1 MDYTMSHAI
10 DPERTNAGSYLHDT
24 VETYHFANAK
34 VGYSL
39 PPITYKGG
47 DTPTIITITVTR
59 TDADAPSTTP
69 CRLTPA
75 PTCRRTTPKLPTF
88 THAST
93 APSRVSQ
100 RLHGVLDSFLVWVV
114 RGTRFCP
121 AQKAEAGGAG

>member
-10 DPERTNAGSYLHDT
+10 DPERTDAGPYLHDT

-59 TDADAPSTTP
+59 TDADAPSTTR
-69 CRLTPA
+69 CRLTSA

-93 APSRVSQ
+93 APSRTVQ
-100 RLHGVLDSFLVWVV
+100 QH
-114 RGTRFCP
+114 P
-121 AQKAEAGGAG
+121 AAANGR

>member
-93 APSRVSQ
+93 APSR
-100 RLHGVLDSFLVWVV
+100 RRR
-114 RGTRFCP
+114 RGNNDDNGEFYP
-121 AQKAEAGGAG
+121 